1 MAVVL
6 PIQDVALVHW
16 YVCILIFD
24 AETSLLKVGNSIEL
38 DTVVASSNPTVVHA
52 VPLRCDL
59 GHCSTTVVVIKL
71 R

>member
-16 YVCILIFD
+16 HVCILIF
-24 AETSLLKVGNSIEL
+24 AETSLLKAGNSMEL
-38 DTVVASSNPTVVHA
+38 DTVVASSVVHA
-52 VPLRCDL
+52 VHLRCDL
-59 GHCSTTVVVIKL
+59 GHCSRTVKVIKL